1 MALFDSFIIQPGDNP
16 ADPNSI
22 IRRRKM
28 AEELMKQGMDGSP
41 IRSPWQGVNRVAQAL
56 TGAYDER
63 IADQQEGANNKWNS
77 EALASLLGGGS
88 SGSAPAAAAPA
99 PAPAS
104 GGGTVAP
111 EDLAPLIQKASAQT
125 GIPVP
130 VLTAQ
135 IKQESGFNPNAV
147 GKAGEIGLMQIMP
160 STAKQPGF
168 GMQGIDPAALR
179 DPETNIMFGA
189 NYLKARGGKVDYND
203 QSNVAKALAAYN
215 GGGDPN
221 YVQNVTRFMPG
232 QGGQQQPVQVAQ
244 NGPASGLM
252 GLGGGGQAQGGP
264 NPNDLLRIIADPRA
278 SAGLKQAAQAKLQMM
293 QKDPLQ
299 DVTIAEKQ
307 ANIAKTRA
315 ELGNMDKTGD
325 IKEYQL
331 AVQQGEQRPFTEWLK
346 DVKRS
351 GATNINTGPGP
362 TKNVYETVEKRAD
375 EARAAAQSL
384 PAFAEAK
391 RLVESG
397 NITLG
402 AGADTRVAM
411 QKLGALFGLDTT
423 SASNAETFRAAMAP
437 TVLGLVKGLGAGSG
451 ISNADRDFAERAAGG
466 NINLEPATIKRLID
480 IGVRASQAKIDAH
493 NKMVDQVYPE
503 ADTNNG
509 QVRSLF
515 RVSPEAF
522 SQPQLAPAAAPAP
535 AGAQAPQAGQ
545 TGPRQAPDGKW
556 YVPDPNRPGKY
567 LRVEGM

>member
-293 QKDPLQ
+293 QKDPMQDLQ
-299 DVTIAEKQ
+299 RQQLQLQIQDAQRKAGRAPLEDEAMRLDIEAKRKGLKDKPMSVGSDSRLVDPETGRVILPPDGSKAPTTHVIKQ
-307 ANIAKTRA
+307 ADGSEVAVQWDAKESRWVPLDAPQGGNAVKPLAKPPTEAQSKDLGFYTRGSEA
-315 ELGNMDKTGD
+315 LKNLQPYEKALASAPQAVAGSVPIVGNALVS
-325 IKEYQL
+325 KEYQL
-331 AVQQGEQRPFTEWLK
+331 GQQAGREFLAAMLRKDSGGAITKEEEQNYGRMYLPQPGDAPE
-346 DVKRS
+346 VMEQKRVARS
-351 GATNINTGPGP
+351 RAMEAIKLGLGPQE
-362 TKNVYETVEKRAD
+362 VLL
-375 EARAAAQSL
+375 QSL
-384 PAFAEAK
+384 PQNV
-391 RLVESG
+391 R
-397 NITLG
+397 
-402 AGADTRVAM
+402 
-411 QKLGALFGLDTT
+411 
-423 SASNAETFRAAMAP
+423 
-437 TVLGLVKGLGAGSG
+437 
-451 ISNADRDFAERAAGG
+451 GG
-466 NINLEPATIKRLID
+466 
-480 IGVRASQAKIDAH
+480 Q
-493 NKMVDQVYPE
+493 Q
-503 ADTNNG
+503 
-509 QVRSLF
+509 
-515 RVSPEAF
+515 
-522 SQPQLAPAAAPAP
+522 AAPAP
-535 AGAQAPQAGQ
+535 NEGW
-545 TGPRQAPDGKW
+545 REIS
-556 YVPDPNRPGKY
+556 PGI
-567 LRVEGM
+567 RVREVK